1 MTNGIALII
10 ENEKSKNEIFNLTYG
25 KSNSVKNLVNILK
38 DNFENI
44 KISYEDEEPFT
55 PKRGTLDI
63 SKARDILG
71 YKPQNSIEQA
81 YPKYI
86 NWYKNLWENY
96 KSHNY

>member
-63 SKARDILG
+63 SKARNILG
-71 YKPQNSIEQA
+71 YKPQITFREA
-81 YPKYI
+81 IKLVI
-86 NWYKNLWENY
+86 NEHK
-96 KSHNY
+96 KSK